1 MRTRL
6 RVGLVLSGVLLVGL
20 ASGWSVAAQAADE
33 TPTTTADPLA
43 GMVGI
48 GDQLYFSGAVITPS
62 DGSAVRSLS
71 ARQAAVFVQSWI
83 GTAFF
88 GGSNI
93 AVAPPPDLPVTRV
106 DISGQ
111 WGPGNL
117 GVNTVYYATGA
128 GQVYVAW
135 PQNQPLA
142 AAPGGPPPPPE
153 NWFVA
158 PARVTDA
165 LEGKA
170 DLLET
175 AGTQTA
181 DDYLTATTEAG
192 PQSAN
197 TASGEGADGAVRVA
211 AAVAASGVLI
221 ALVWR
226 RRRSQ

>member
-6 RVGLVLSGVLLVGL
+6 WVGLVLSGVLLAGL
-20 ASGWSVAAQAADE
+20 ASGWPVVAQAADE
-33 TPTTTADPLA
+33 TTTTADPLA

-48 GDQLYFSGAVITPS
+48 GDDYYFSGAVITPA

-71 ARQAAVFVQSWI
+71 AYQAAVFAQSWLP
-83 GTAFF
+83 TAFF
-88 GGSNI
+88 GGPDI
-93 AVAPPPDLPVTRV
+93 VRDPPPDLPVTRV

-111 WGPGNL
+111 WGVPGDL
-117 GVNTVYYATGA
+117 GVTTVYYATGP
-128 GQVYVAW
+128 GQVYVGW
-135 PQNQPLA
+135 PQNQPRA
-142 AAPGGPPPPPE
+142 AAPGEPPPPPG
-153 NWFVA
+153 NWFLA

-170 DLLET
+170 DLVET
-175 AGTQTA
+175 AGTQAA

-192 PQSAN
+192 PQGAD
-197 TASGEGADGAVRVA
+197 TESGEGADGAVRVA

-226 RRRSQ
+226 RRRSH